1 MLNSYQITH
10 SYYKVVL
17 PYRIYHNKYKIPCQ
31 PPILSFYAFFVKVIY
46 FAVPGFSQNRG
57 SPLNNEFKAKK
68 GSFNAN
74 LKNDIA

>member
-1 MLNSYQITH
+1 MLNPYQII
-10 SYYKVVL
+10 YICYKVVL
-17 PYRIYHNKYKIPCQ
+17 PYRIHYNKYKTPCQ
-31 PPILSFYAFFVKVIY
+31 PPILSFCAFFVKVIY

-57 SPLNNEFKAKK
+57 SPLNDEFKAKK

>member
-1 MLNSYQITH
+1 M
-10 SYYKVVL
+10 
-17 PYRIYHNKYKIPCQ
+17 
-31 PPILSFYAFFVKVIY
+31 LSFRAFFVKVIY